1 MAFRDAVFF
10 ATMMTLLEEFEE
22 QSANDDIYSD
32 DYEYSIPEFT
42 PNASKYIERLCR
54 IAQTLFDDA
63 DAACDTVT
71 DTSAKEVI
79 PPMICGIIF
88 ETVKSLSIANGEK
101 AEIYGIASQFC
112 GVADVFP
119 EEFLFGDVDTEL
131 SETLS
136 MITNTGFGMIITASQ
151 KSDNED
157 AATGFIKVFA
167 EFMLYLEKYLSE
179 AYPYVSIKNR
189 PSLLVLEKAMANLT
203 VDDEADKMSPSLF
216 QDTGN
221 IHGELQGSKK
231 ISVSKK
237 KTFLQETFELL
248 KEDYLSNG
256 KAILDIIGKM
266 AKLDCD
272 CAVGMW
278 KYLIDRYPEVLHGFY
293 DFGYLIMNTIEQAV
307 GREKVYQ
314 LLTADAFLKNAI
326 FSELGDMQYS
336 PIQAIRFYVFS
347 GQTEI
352 ANELLMLS
360 YNNKYRRTSFF
371 EILDGILN
379 NYYDERLGDDG
390 FEMLMGWIAKV
401 EGKQERAKLNLA
413 MLNYMEEE

>member
-1 MAFRDAVFF
+1 ML
-10 ATMMTLLEEFEE
+10 TLLEEFEE
-22 QSANDDIYSD
+22 QSANNDIYSV
-32 DYEYSIPEFT
+32 PEFR

-71 DTSAKEVI
+71 DTSAKEII

-112 GVADVFP
+112 GAADVFP
-119 EEFLFGDVDTEL
+119 EDFLFGDIDTEL
-131 SETLS
+131 SETLL

-151 KSDNED
+151 KSDNGD
-157 AATGFIKVFA
+157 LATEFIKVFA
-167 EFMLYLEKYLSE
+167 EFMLYLEKYVLE
-179 AYPYVSIKNR
+179 EYPYVSIKNR
-189 PSLLVLEKAMANLT
+189 PSLLVLEKALANLK
-203 VDDEADKMSPSLF
+203 VNDESEKNSSSLI
-216 QDTGN
+216 QETKSAGKD
-221 IHGELQGSKK
+221 LQRSKK
-231 ISVSKK
+231 ISPAKK
-237 KTFLQETFELL
+237 RIFLEETFELL
-248 KEDYLSNG
+248 KEDYISNG
-256 KAILDIIGKM
+256 SAIRDIIGKM
-266 AKLDCD
+266 AKLDCT

-278 KYLIDRYPEVLHGFY
+278 KYLIEAYPEVLHGFY
-293 DFGYLIMNTIEQAV
+293 DFGYIIMNTLEQAID
-307 GREKVYQ
+307 RETVYR
-314 LLTADAFLKNAI
+314 LVVEDSFLKNAI

-347 GQTEI
+347 GQAET
-352 ANELLMLS
+352 ANELLTLS

-379 NYYDERLGDDG
+379 NYYNERLEDDA
-390 FEMLMGWIAKV
+390 FEMLMGWIGKV
-401 EGKQERAKLNLA
+401 DGKQERAKLNLA